1 MKDYIQSNKKGLF
14 MVAIATIIM
23 GLLFTKDEEIPMVFE
38 AITISSEKLEVS
50 SEYIV
55 KEEEKEE
62 LVLNEHIEEIN
73 FYADTFQIK
82 REVLLEKLK
91 EDYAKLDL
99 ENKDSLGLTL
109 INYLFNLEATQTELF
124 EKKTTPCTDSKEYIV
139 SLINYFSNV
148 YGNVDF
154 QIATAIAEIESAFS
168 APTMLKKNNIFGG
181 MTNGNLIKYK
191 NIEYGVLRYVKLL
204 SERYFAKGLTTI
216 EKIGKVYNP
225 TFTEDGVKIA
235 KPTWVTNVN
244 NALKKYQGLQA
255 ITSVSEIVA
264 LSEVV

>member
-1 MKDYIQSNKKGLF
+1 
-14 MVAIATIIM
+14 MVAIATIMM
-23 GLLFTKDEEIPMVFE
+23 GLLFTKDEEIPTVFE
-38 AITISSEKLEVS
+38 AITISIENLEVS
-50 SEYIV
+50 SENIIT
-55 KEEEKEE
+55 EEEKQE

-91 EDYAKLDL
+91 EDYEKLDL
-99 ENKDSLGLTL
+99 ENKSSLGLTL
-109 INYLFNLEATQTELF
+109 INYLFNLETTHKELF
-124 EKKTTPCTDSKEYIV
+124 ENKTTPCTDNKEYIV

-168 APTMLKKNNIFGG
+168 APGMLKKNNIFGG
-181 MTNGNLIKYK
+181 MASGNLIKYK

-204 SERYFAKGLTTI
+204 SEGYFAKGLTTV
-216 EKIGKVYNP
+216 EKIGKVFNP
-225 TFTEDGVKIA
+225 TFTEDGIKIA

-244 NALKKYQGLQA
+244 NALRKYQGLKA
-255 ITSVSEIVA
+255 ITNVSEIVA
-264 LSEVV
+264 LNEAV